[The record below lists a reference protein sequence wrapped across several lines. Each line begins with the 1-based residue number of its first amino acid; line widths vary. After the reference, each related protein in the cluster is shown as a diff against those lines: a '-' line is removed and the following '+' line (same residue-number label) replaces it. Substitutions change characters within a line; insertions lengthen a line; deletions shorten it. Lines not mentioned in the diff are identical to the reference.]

1 MKEERQPRARRLYSR
16 QAADVRM
23 EIDGQEVHAY
33 AGESIAAAM
42 MASGFVSTRSTP
54 WGHQPRTA
62 FCGMGACFE
71 CVVQLDGVGTVRS
84 CMTPCVDGATVRRLG
99 DEEKNEA

>member
-1 MKEERQPRARRLYSR
+1 MKEKQEPRARRVYAR
-16 QAADVRM
+16 ETEVVQV
-23 EIDGQEVHAY
+23 EVDGQALQAY
-33 AGESIAAAM
+33 AGESLAAAM
-42 MASGFVSTRSTP
+42 LANGFVSTRSTP

-71 CVVQLDGVGTVRS
+71 CIVQLEGVGTVRS

-99 DEEKNEA
+99 DEDKK